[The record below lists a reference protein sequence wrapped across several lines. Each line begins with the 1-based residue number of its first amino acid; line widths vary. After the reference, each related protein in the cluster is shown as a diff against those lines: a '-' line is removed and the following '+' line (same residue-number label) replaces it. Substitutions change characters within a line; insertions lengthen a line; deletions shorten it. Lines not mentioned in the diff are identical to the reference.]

1 MEENNPTPAQ
11 EQSQTSSVSFPQ
23 SKKKSGAAK
32 YVFFLIIILILG
44 GLGWFLFGKQSEN
57 ETIDEVTPTPFVNEE
72 PSPSPEPEID
82 RSGIKIQVLNGTGL
96 EKAATTLKETLTAL
110 GYEEIEAG
118 NASRKDYKVTS
129 VTFAS
134 DLSEAVKDDI
144 EKTLDG
150 IYEEVDTDEAEIKDF
165 DIKIITGYPKGHT
178 PTPTVTKTPVKSPT
192 PTTATSSATV
202 SPTKTPTP
210 TP

>member
-82 RSGIKIQVLNGTGL
+82 RSGIKI
-96 EKAATTLKETLTAL
+96 
-110 GYEEIEAG
+110 EAG

-129 VTFAS
+129 VTFSS